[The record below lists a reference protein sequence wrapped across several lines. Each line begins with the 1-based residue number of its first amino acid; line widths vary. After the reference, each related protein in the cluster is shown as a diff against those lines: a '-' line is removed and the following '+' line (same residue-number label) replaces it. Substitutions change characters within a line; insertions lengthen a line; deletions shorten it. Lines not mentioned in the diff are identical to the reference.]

1 MYQQFYRFHRQPFR
15 LSSDPSFF
23 FASQSH
29 RRALAYLQYGLSQR
43 EGFVVIT
50 GDVGGGKTTV
60 VSKLFESPETEN
72 IVKAKIVT
80 TQLEAEDLLRLVAAG
95 YGLPHHGISKA
106 AVLRHIEE
114 FLRNCAQQGVDVL
127 LVVDEAQGL
136 PRAAVEELRMLSN
149 FQVRAQALLQI
160 FLVGQ
165 GEFRNILRG
174 EGLEQLRQRIIA
186 AYHLAPFDADETRAY
201 VEHRLT
207 LAGWTN
213 DPQFSG
219 DAFAAVYRLTAGIPR
234 RINTLCDRVLLF
246 ACLQDAHEVTAEMVA
261 AVGEDIREEQGGRNA
276 TDCDQESDTPALQ
289 TLAPAP
295 LPTAASART
304 GPLDERLHGL
314 EASLAHLTAFVR
326 DELGLLRQLASS

>member
-1 MYQQFYRFHRQPFR
+1 M
-15 LSSDPSFF
+15 
-23 FASQSH
+23 
-29 RRALAYLQYGLSQR
+29 QYGLSQR

-95 YGLPHHGISKA
+95 YGLSHQDISKA
-106 AVLRHIEE
+106 ALLRHIEE
-114 FLRNCAQQGVDVL
+114 FLRHCAQQGSHVL

-149 FQVRAQALLQI
+149 FQERERALLQI

-165 GEFRNILRG
+165 GEFRDIVRR

-186 AYHLAPFDADETRAY
+186 AYHLEPFGAEETRAY
-201 VEHRLT
+201 IEHRLA

-213 DPQFSG
+213 DPRISS
-219 DAFAAVYRLTAGIPR
+219 DAYAAIYRLTAGIPR
-234 RINTLCDRVLLF
+234 RINALCERVLLF
-246 ACLQDAHEVTAEMVA
+246 ACLEEAHHVTAEMVSS
-261 AVGEDIREEQGGRNA
+261 VGEALHQEQVGLNTPERA
-276 TDCDQESDTPALQ
+276 QESNPPADEIRL
-289 TLAPAP
+289 TAPAE
-295 LPTAASART
+295 LATVASARSE
-304 GPLDERLHGL
+304 PVDERLLGL
-314 EASLAHLTAFVR
+314 ETSLAQLTAFVR
-326 DELGLLRQLASS
+326 DELNLLRQLAAS